1 MLNKWLSVQVQPVGG
16 TGIRFFRSEHLEQ
29 HFSRL
34 ILVSAGEFPHELSAL
49 DNHVGVTAVCANDVE
64 KAVYTALSP
73 TCEAVNIPADPEN
86 DEICRII
93 CKVIS

>member
-1 MLNKWLSVQVQPVGG
+1 MSSVRWTTMWVSRRFALTIIAQL
-16 TGIRFFRSEHLEQ
+16 TGWY
-29 HFSRL
+29 
-34 ILVSAGEFPHELSAL
+34 V
-49 DNHVGVTAVCANDVE
+49 VDVE